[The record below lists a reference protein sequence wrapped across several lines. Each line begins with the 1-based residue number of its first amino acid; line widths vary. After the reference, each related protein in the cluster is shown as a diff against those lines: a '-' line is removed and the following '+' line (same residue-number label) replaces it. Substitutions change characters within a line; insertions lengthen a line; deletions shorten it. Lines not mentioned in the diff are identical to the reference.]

1 MIRGMKWASALCAIY
16 LLCGCTYANRQLNAL
31 NLPVENRARNHTR
44 ASLGAEVWTKT
55 SPTEP
60 GIIPTT
66 NPSEV
71 PVPDA
76 DGYFVGLAIS
86 GGGSRSAVVA
96 PAGMFELQRLEILQK
111 VDYISAVS
119 GGSLVGAYY
128 CLNDRDWN
136 PEAAQKKL
144 THSFAHD
151 VLLRAFNHGGLGG
164 GGLTVWVGWA
174 RR

>member
-1 MIRGMKWASALCAIY
+1 MIRGMKWAIALCAIY

-31 NLPVENRARNHTR
+31 NLPLENRARNHTR

-86 GGGSRSAVVA
+86 GGGALSAVDAAERFVR
-96 PAGMFELQRLEILQK
+96 PVRLGDLHEEDDHPGAG
-111 VDYISAVS
+111 S
-119 GGSLVGAYY
+119 GDRRRGA
-128 CLNDRDWN
+128 D
-136 PEAAQKKL
+136 
-144 THSFAHD
+144 
-151 VLLRAFNHGGLGG
+151 
-164 GGLTVWVGWA
+164 
-174 RR
+174 